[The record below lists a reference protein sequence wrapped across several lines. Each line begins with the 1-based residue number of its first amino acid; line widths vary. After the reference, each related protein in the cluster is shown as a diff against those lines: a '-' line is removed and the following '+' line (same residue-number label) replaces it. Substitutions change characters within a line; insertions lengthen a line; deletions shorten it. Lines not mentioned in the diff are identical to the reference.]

1 MKKNNIPII
10 KRIINFNSH
19 KAKSNNIHYIK
30 SIKNS
35 SIYNN
40 FLNNSHNYSF
50 FHSSLIKKNNNI
62 KSEGSLKKN
71 KTLNLNPTLLSKK
84 SINNNNLDNQGLSQ
98 IFKYKYKYLLDKKDD
113 NSNVHLSYDSTLI
126 NSNNDSNKNKL
137 KKRIIFNNI
146 IDNKTNYN
154 KSKYTNFSYDNITHM
169 SDTANTISLSF
180 NKELNNYLINNN
192 YKFYNKQSLLTF
204 KEKNNVSRKLI
215 FFNYFCKK
223 LIYGKKK
230 NNYFQ
235 DLLNIVEKSN
245 EIYEKYKNDMDCY
258 LHYIKKEK
266 IKEKINLNELINEKL
281 NIKEIINDLYNQ
293 IDKNKYLFNESKN
306 IKEFLLKVKYGVLN
320 IEDLPE
326 DISNLYYS
334 RGTTNSDSISNYE
347 NINNFGNNEKVLI
360 LNLPDIS
367 KNNNNDFK
375 NQYNPGK
382 LINNNLYITPIN
394 YKKRRSISKNTANN
408 ELNKVHNNFQRLYF
422 KNKTQIY
429 KKINYN
435 LTHDNNINIENKK
448 IINNYSI
455 FDTPEEFML
464 TYDLLIN
471 KIKKNLDYYNQ
482 LLRQNE
488 SLKKK
493 KSIQKNFF
501 MDDQLEKH
509 YKIIINTLKR
519 ENSILK
525 NKLKLYSKLNKIFG
539 QKEILANKI
548 KNILL
553 NINSVV
559 NIEKKYNI
567 YQFELKLEKYE
578 TGNLQTKAEKNKTK
592 NKFLMEILEKIY
604 ESLISTD
611 ELYKNNPKYKEEY
624 KKIRANQENIKF
636 KKIRMIQMSKLK
648 RKEQEKNKRV
658 IDNFTKVRFLS
669 LNKKGMTL
677 YNHNNSLK
685 KKFKKKI
692 SFNETFS
699 IIPFF
704 NFSFDGKNKDYNI
717 KENILYKKRVNKLKE
732 KKEEIYNLLLY

>member
-10 KRIINFNSH
+10 KRIINFNNH
-19 KAKSNNIHYIK
+19 KEKSNNIHYIK
-30 SIKNS
+30 SVKNS

-40 FLNNSHNYSF
+40 FLNNSYNYSF
-50 FHSSLIKKNNNI
+50 FHSSLIKKN
-62 KSEGSLKKN
+62 
-71 KTLNLNPTLLSKK
+71 KTLNLNPTLHTKK
-84 SINNNNLDNQGLSQ
+84 SINNYNLNNQNLSQ
-98 IFKYKYKYLLDKKDD
+98 IFKYKYKILLDKKDG
-113 NSNVHLSYDSTLI
+113 NSNAHLSYDSTLI
-126 NSNNDSNKNKL
+126 NSYNDSNKNKL

-146 IDNKTNYN
+146 DNKTKYN

-169 SDTANTISLSF
+169 SDITNIVSLTF
-180 NKELNNYLINNN
+180 NKELNNYLINNY

-204 KEKNNVSRKLI
+204 KEKRNVSRKII

-223 LIYGKKK
+223 LNHKKKK
-230 NNYFQ
+230 NNYFK
-235 DLLNIVEKSN
+235 DLENIVEKSD

-266 IKEKINLNELINEKL
+266 IKEKNNLNELINEKL
-281 NIKEIINDLYNQ
+281 NIKEVINDLYNQ
-293 IDKNKYLFNESKN
+293 IDKNKYLFNENKN

-320 IEDLPE
+320 LEDLPE
-326 DISNLYYS
+326 DISNLYDS
-334 RGTTNSDSISNYE
+334 RGTTNNDSISNYE
-347 NINNFGNNEKVLI
+347 NINNLGKNEKI
-360 LNLPDIS
+360 LFLNLLKDKDNINLPDII
-367 KNNNNDFK
+367 KNNNKDVK
-375 NQYNPGK
+375 IQYNPEK
-382 LINNNLYITPIN
+382 LINNSLYITPIK
-394 YKKRRSISKNTANN
+394 YIKRRSIPKNPAAN
-408 ELNKVHNNFQRLYF
+408 ELNEGHNNIQRLYF

-464 TYDLLIN
+464 SYDLLIN
-471 KIKKNLDYYNQ
+471 KIKKNLDYYNE
-482 LLRQNE
+482 LLYQNE
-488 SLKKK
+488 ILKNKK
-493 KSIQKNFF
+493 NIQKNFL
-501 MDDQLEKH
+501 MDEQLEKH
-509 YKIIINTLKR
+509 YKITINTLKR

-525 NKLKLYSKLNKIFG
+525 NKLKLYTRLNKNFG
-539 QKEILANKI
+539 QKEIIANKI

-567 YQFELKLEKYE
+567 YQFQINLEKYE

-611 ELYKNNPKYKEEY
+611 ESFKNNPKYKEVY
-624 KKIRANQENIKF
+624 KKIRANQENNKF
-636 KKIRMIQMSKLK
+636 KKIRMIQMTKLK
-648 RKEQEKNKRV
+648 KKEQEKNKRV

-685 KKFKKKI
+685 KKFKKNI
-692 SFNETFS
+692 SFNKKFS

-717 KENILYKKRVNKLKE
+717 KENILYTKRVNKLKE